1 MYQISV
7 NTETDASLSEK
18 TDIAGQ
24 CPYPCHMGGRGGGQT
39 FAPATASRRVDGVG
53 ADGSQ
58 QGPRPVMM
66 SFWPQVA
73 RALLRDG
80 MPLEFRKRRNGCEEG
95 TRVLVY
101 ASKEVGGVVG
111 SYTVGKVIPYEN
123 LDELEMK
130 LQTLGYDIQRPNLD
144 KYLVGTE
151 SGFAH
156 EVIDP
161 QVIETPLKLG
171 VDANGK
177 KIKGP
182 QGFQYVDPENADHA
196 RIVEILD
203 RAANAQVPGTVAA

>member
-1 MYQISV
+1 MPV
-7 NTETDASLSEK
+7 TAARRD
-18 TDIAGQ
+18 AGQ
-24 CPYPCHMGGRGGGQT
+24 
-39 FAPATASRRVDGVG
+39 G
-53 ADGSQ
+53 AV
-58 QGPRPVMM
+58 PRPVMM
-66 SFWPQVA
+66 SFWPNVA

-111 SYTVGKVIPYEN
+111 SYTVGKVVAYESIDD
-123 LDELEMK
+123 LATK
-130 LQTLGYDIQRPNLD
+130 LNAMGYDIQRPNLD
-144 KYLVGTE
+144 QYLVGVE

-161 QVIETPLKLG
+161 QVIETPLRLG
-171 VDANGK
+171 VNAEGK

-196 RIVEILD
+196 RIVETLD
-203 RAANAQVPGTVAA
+203 RAAADRVENAQIAA